1 MKSTVSV
8 LLASSMVLNP
18 MNGIQIAVG
27 SEQDQTRIDIS
38 GLINKK
44 VNINLDSDA
53 LKTAALAAIQES
65 NVYSVGNYLSTDTA
79 TDAAFENLMNEENPF
94 YELQLWSSEEESQ
107 MAENGVDVKILV
119 QRDSKIVKEEKE
131 NADAPATKSQLKKS
145 DVSFMYDAHDAKSGQ
160 ELAFY
165 QPDSYL
171 GTLLTDF
178 QADKLYHETA
188 EAEEALDNSSYELT
202 GDETITILYMNTDKT
217 AHTFKLLVDG
227 KTYSTGVKV
236 AGTESLAKSILN
248 KLKITIKEDL
258 TGTSAA
264 DEGSATASNIETKA
278 ETAAATEA
286 AVETNAVASDAST
299 EAETGESTTAAESNA
314 VESTTETAADVTE
327 STEETT
333 AESTTAEAQT
343 AEVSQEETVNKE
355 AAAEEKTEKRSEA
368 EKLAEDI
375 TKEVEQL
382 TAENTVTRIGAFTLD
397 KFFDEAEAE
406 EVKTE
411 GTTAEDTTDTTA
423 AEENTEAAEE
433 TTKEIETEKN
443 TEAETTAEASTENK
457 EETTAVE
464 TTAEST
470 KAKSEETTA
479 VETAAAETEEETKA
493 AEAKAITAMDE
504 SLAEERKETLKT
516 VSAKDLAEEIISAKA
531 VQYTLGDLTS
541 DFKSA
546 DLGAYLVK
554 VYPVTENAIEADWK
568 LEVKELLRD
577 EQEAKADNADENSTP
592 MSEAT
597 KKALQDAGI
606 YDNSRSLDI
615 KLVDK
620 DGNEVEPNG
629 TVKVEIEMDRS
640 LYDEVDSTD
649 LTFYHLEEDQDGNIT
664 NVVQVADSSKTEALN
679 AQGETI
685 ARDVAVVTKT
695 VENTEAVAAVSETE
709 EESTETSTEVKAF
722 AEDVAKLK
730 TSFEV
735 ESFSPFS
742 WVTNS
747 KGKVNEGVLADI
759 NISLYNY
766 KQGKSS
772 TTGQN
777 ELNSPING
785 KILSTKTK
793 NENNS
798 DYFLLN
804 VQDEDAGRQ
813 NKYVQTGQGAYQGI
827 MKDEYDAN
835 GRLQSNYKLGGLDGA
850 YNLFPDADEAENLT
864 DVMSSYINVNKGDN
878 VLQRDY
884 ANANHYVLKGSK
896 DNSGD
901 GTNTYF
907 AYDASTNTLT
917 GSTDNKNSA
926 PKAGFWPFG
935 NDYGYGMK
943 MSFDFG
949 LPSDG
954 KISNENMVF
963 KFAGDDDVWVY
974 LTKKGTEGEKG
985 KLALDI
991 GGIHGAIGGS
1001 IDFATGLITVNKVKT
1016 SNGENTAECYWYL
1029 YQATDLTENKLTIGS
1044 SSYTISKSV
1053 GLTRPTSG
1061 MDTYKLDFYYMERG
1075 GNESNCYIDFTLPV
1089 VPQKSVNIIKNI
1101 QEKTENEHKNTKY
1114 NFKVYSSTD
1123 EKKLEALKTELNNKQ
1138 EPTEDNLKDITVSD
1152 KTDAGTDLTITGA
1165 NSATTSKITV
1175 GDWFFIAE
1183 EVGGEKARTWTL
1195 TDKSGDS
1202 KSGSTICTDLVQMTE
1217 NGGYVLSYTNIY
1229 GELDPTIAKRAWK
1242 DYTTENN
1249 YDLTLQV
1256 TGDTITTTSTTTT
1269 NADPVDVVFVVD
1281 KSNSIGKDAFA
1292 EMKKAIADIS
1302 SRLPTGSKVACV
1314 AFSNDIEGKDSTS
1327 TGHPTYDQERAN
1339 QYYKNVF
1346 NGWLSAE
1353 NVSGNAALERL
1364 GISTGTHTAAG
1375 LAGAKTLLQSTSVSG
1390 DGNKKLLILMTDG
1403 KPNRY
1408 VDENGKYWNN
1418 KNNDKA
1424 VEAAVAQ
1431 LGAARAYADAAYAI
1445 KYRYSDSDESSKWL
1459 STENFKACYEANN
1472 YSELLKAFESI
1483 TTTTKTDVHV
1493 TNPVVTDQ
1501 LSSAVDM
1508 VLAEQT
1514 ASADSEEY
1522 EVPAFWVKDAVV
1534 SGTNNTTDT
1543 SISDKGT
1550 QCTLQSVT
1558 TNDEGQKIATYSLD
1572 DVNGAVTYNLSTRT
1586 ITWKVASSLPSGST
1600 KTLVYSVTAV
1610 ASTDAIA
1617 KGDTDTGTHVG
1628 EYGYKSNTSATLTY
1642 DGGNKTFP
1650 HPVVVPTRKLTVSK
1664 TITGDAAEAGKAFKF
1679 QLDLS
1684 SNASTAN
1691 FIDLIKQVYPDA
1703 TWQADSNVITF
1714 SLTPEQLA
1722 TAKSTTITLP
1732 AGTKY
1737 QVSEEYVSGYTT
1749 KVAIDGGNAADRT
1762 KDVKT
1767 SLIAAT
1773 DSAQTLSNDTTVAF
1787 TNDKT
1792 MPVPTGVH
1800 RDVRPYVA
1808 AMAIA
1813 LAGAALLLLENE
1825 RRKRLGR

>member
-1 MKSTVSV
+1 MRARRHLTRKLRNRMKSTVSV

-131 NADAPATKSQLKKS
+131 NADTPATKSQLKKS

-286 AVETNAVASDAST
+286 AVETNAIASDAST

-368 EKLAEDI
+368 EKLAEDV

-397 KFFDEAEAE
+397 RFFDEAEAE

-457 EETTAVE
+457 AETTAVE

-470 KAKSEETTA
+470 EAKTEETTA

-554 VYPVTENAIEADWK
+554 VYPVDENAIEADWK

-577 EQEAKADNADENSTP
+577 EQEAKADNAEENSTP

-620 DGNEVEPNG
+620 DGNEVEPKG

-640 LYDEVDSTD
+640 LYDEADSTD
-649 LTFYHLEEDQDGNIT
+649 LTFYHLEEDEDGNIT

-685 ARDVAVVTKT
+685 AKDDAVVTKT

-709 EESTETSTEVKAF
+709 EESTEAATEVKAF

-735 ESFSPFS
+735 ESFSTYS

-747 KGKVNEGVLADI
+747 EGNVNEGVLADI

-766 KQGKSS
+766 KQGTSA
-772 TTGQN
+772 TDYDNPNGAI
-777 ELNSPING
+777 NS
-785 KILSTKTK
+785 KILNGSKEYTKF
-793 NENNS
+793 
-798 DYFLLN
+798 FLLN
-804 VQDEDAGRQ
+804 MQGYGNGKNEEGALTEVGRQ
-813 NKYVQTGQGAYQGI
+813 NAWIPDLDPSQGAYQGI
-827 MKDEYDAN
+827 MQDEYDAD
-835 GRLQSNYKLGGLDGA
+835 GKLQSNYSLGGLDGA
-850 YNLFPDADEAENLT
+850 YNLFPDVGEAEKLT

-878 VLQRDY
+878 VLQRDDN
-884 ANANHYVLKGSK
+884 NANHYVLRGSK
-896 DNSGD
+896 DNSGE

-907 AYDASTNTLT
+907 AYDELTNTLT
-917 GSTDNKNSA
+917 GSTTNKNKA
-926 PKAGFWPFG
+926 PGAGFWPFG
-935 NDYGYGMK
+935 SDYGYGMK

-954 KISNENMVF
+954 KISNKNMVF
-963 KFAGDDDVWVY
+963 KFSGDDDVWVY
-974 LTKKGTEGEKG
+974 LTKKGTGSKKG

-991 GGIHGAIGGS
+991 GGIHEAIGGS
-1001 IDFATGLITVNKVKT
+1001 IDFATGLITVDRVREDEK
-1016 SNGENTAECYWYL
+1016 ENTGKCYWYL
-1029 YQATDLTENKLTIGS
+1029 YQESDLSTTEGVETLSIGTGDGATT
-1044 SSYTISKSV
+1044 YQISKSV
-1053 GLTRPTSG
+1053 GLTRPSTG
-1061 MDTYKLDFYYMERG
+1061 VMDTYTLDFYYMERG
-1075 GNESNCYIDFTLPV
+1075 GEESNCYIDFTLPV
-1089 VPQKSVNIIKNI
+1089 VPQESVNIIKNI
-1101 QEKTENEHKNTKY
+1101 QEKTENEHKNTNY

-1123 EKKLEALKTELNNKQ
+1123 ETKLEALKTKLNDKQ
-1138 EPTEDNLKDITVSD
+1138 EPTEDDLKEITVSD
-1152 KTDAGTDLTITGA
+1152 KTDAGTYLTITGA

-1183 EVGGEKARTWTL
+1183 TPGDEKARTWTL
-1195 TDKSGDS
+1195 TDKSGES
-1202 KSGSTICTDLVQMTE
+1202 KSGSTICTDLVKMTE

-1229 GELDPTIAKRAWK
+1229 DELNPQVAKRAWK
-1242 DYTTENN
+1242 TGENA
-1249 YDLTLQV
+1249 YDLNLQV
-1256 TGDTITTTSTTTT
+1256 TGDSVTTTGSTTSTT
-1269 NADPVDVVFVVD
+1269 PVDVVFVVD
-1281 KSNSIGKDAFA
+1281 KSKSVQSELSNIKTAVNNV
-1292 EMKKAIADIS
+1292 IS
-1302 SRLPTGSKVACV
+1302 GLPNDSRVACV
-1314 AFSNDIEGKDSTS
+1314 AFAKTAEKVFAWTAKDDNIISNKVNGITTAELTNTAAGLTSAAKLLRNTSTSTNKKVAILLTDGKPTYGGSKGVDNERAAINAVSEVKKTGASVYAVGYNYSDDDGWLKTKFDGYYTASNIETLKAALNKAISDSTS
-1327 TGHPTYDQERAN
+1327 TT
-1339 QYYKNVF
+1339 
-1346 NGWLSAE
+1346 
-1353 NVSGNAALERL
+1353 
-1364 GISTGTHTAAG
+1364 
-1375 LAGAKTLLQSTSVSG
+1375 
-1390 DGNKKLLILMTDG
+1390 
-1403 KPNRY
+1403 
-1408 VDENGKYWNN
+1408 VD
-1418 KNNDKA
+1418 
-1424 VEAAVAQ
+1424 
-1431 LGAARAYADAAYAI
+1431 
-1445 KYRYSDSDESSKWL
+1445 
-1459 STENFKACYEANN
+1459 
-1472 YSELLKAFESI
+1472 
-1483 TTTTKTDVHV
+1483 V
-1493 TNPVVTDQ
+1493 TNPKVEDK
-1501 LSSAVDM
+1501 LSSAVEIVD
-1508 VLAEQT
+1508 VSQRAEEGGT
-1514 ASADSEEY
+1514 Y
-1522 EVPAFWVKDAVV
+1522 NVPQFWVVSNAVDETTSGNAKTETNRCTLQRVTKNAESNNLETATYKFGDVDDAVV
-1534 SGTNNTTDT
+1534 YDF
-1543 SISDKGT
+1543 D
-1550 QCTLQSVT
+1550 
-1558 TNDEGQKIATYSLD
+1558 
-1572 DVNGAVTYNLSTRT
+1572 TRT
-1586 ITWKVASSLPSGST
+1586 ITWKVADSLPSGST

-1617 KGDTDTGTHVG
+1617 EGDTDTGTHSSQ
-1628 EYGYKSNTSATLTY
+1628 YGYKSNTSATLTY
-1642 DGGNKTFP
+1642 DGGDKTFP

-1722 TAKSTTITLP
+1722 TAKSTTIKLP
-1732 AGTKY
+1732 AGTQY

-1749 KVAIDGGNAADRT
+1749 KVAIDNGAAADRT
-1762 KDVKT
+1762 KGANN
-1767 SLIAAT
+1767 LIAAT
-1773 DSAQTLSNDTTVAF
+1773 DNAQTLSNDTTVAF